1 MADVF
6 CNGPFAVG
14 FPDGFF
20 CGNTLYFFQQPQGR
34 AFQPLDD
41 AGENILLGAEIEFP
55 VKPFDLFHVPLLV
68 ISYKFAYY
76 LTIPFMENTTP
87 NPPLCSNCNREL
99 PAADVIFCP
108 HCGQKNSK
116 SKASMREF
124 LTRFFEHFTHLDN
137 KFVRTVHDLFVPGKM
152 TEIYFRGKRKRY
164 PNPVQ
169 LFFIV
174 MFFFLVAA
182 NHYSNR
188 AIRIGPSSETLKD
201 QKQSGDEFFQV
212 IRQQANRLR
221 LRQLVDSLPADFRD
235 AHVRQAID
243 SLLLLSND
251 STLRKYQQTMLA
263 SESND
268 NDTSKTTGKPETEY
282 WRRWPDLDSIN
293 LHFGNNSYNLSIPD
307 LAWLTE
313 DELVEKYKVDN
324 FLDRLM
330 MKQSI
335 KVIHNPNGL
344 TKSYFGSFSWTI
356 LVLVGVIAAFMMLL
370 YRRQRRYYVE
380 HFVFMMHWH
389 SGVLLLFAFV
399 LLLGRF
405 VSGMGVLFGLT
416 AFWAGVSLFWA
427 MRRYYGGSILG
438 TIWRWLVFFFVY
450 NLAFAVV
457 FVAGLLI
464 VLVLF

>member
-1 MADVF
+1 MKND
-6 CNGPFAVG
+6 
-14 FPDGFF
+14 
-20 CGNTLYFFQQPQGR
+20 
-34 AFQPLDD
+34 
-41 AGENILLGAEIEFP
+41 
-55 VKPFDLFHVPLLV
+55 
-68 ISYKFAYY
+68 
-76 LTIPFMENTTP
+76 TP
-87 NPPLCSNCNREL
+87 TPPLCTNCNREL
-99 PAADVIFCP
+99 PVADVAFCP
-108 HCGQKNSK
+108 HCGQKNSNGK
-116 SKASMREF
+116 VSMREF
-124 LTRFFEHFTHLDN
+124 LGRFFEHFTHLDN

-164 PNPVQ
+164 PHPVQ

-174 MFFFLVAA
+174 MFFFLIAA

-188 AIRIGPSSETLKD
+188 AIRIGPSGQDLKE
-201 QKQSGDEFFQV
+201 QKQSSEEFFEV
-212 IRQQANRLR
+212 IRRQANSLR

-235 AHVRQAID
+235 AHARQAID
-243 SLLLLSND
+243 SLILLSND

-263 SESND
+263 TEGNNSDS
-268 NDTSKTTGKPETEY
+268 SKTADKPETEL

-293 LHFGNNSYNLSIPD
+293 LDFGNNSYNLSIPD
-307 LAWLTE
+307 MAWLTE
-313 DELVEKYKVDN
+313 EELVEKYKVEN
-324 FLDRLM
+324 FLERLM

-335 KVIHNPNGL
+335 KVIHNPVAL

-389 SGVLLLFAFV
+389 SGILLLFAVV

-405 VSGMGVLFGLT
+405 VTGINVLFGLT
-416 AFWAGVSLFWA
+416 AFWAGISLFWA
-427 MRRYYGGSILG
+427 MRRYYGGSIRA
-438 TIWRWLVFFFVY
+438 TIWRWLAFFFVY
-450 NLAFAVV
+450 NLAFALV